1 MILLMRPED
10 CDRKTKKKQK
20 KANKAMVSRGGARD
34 VDKSSSIR
42 SGSAATHSL
51 FSILRLYI
59 HATYVHIPIDH
70 PKYTY
75 LKVG

>member
-10 CDRKTKKKQK
+10 CDRKTKQKNKKKRIKQW
-20 KANKAMVSRGGARD
+20 SRGGPGRV

-42 SGSAATHSL
+42 SSSAATHSL

-59 HATYVHIPIDH
+59 HATYISQ
-70 PKYTY
+70 
-75 LKVG
+75 